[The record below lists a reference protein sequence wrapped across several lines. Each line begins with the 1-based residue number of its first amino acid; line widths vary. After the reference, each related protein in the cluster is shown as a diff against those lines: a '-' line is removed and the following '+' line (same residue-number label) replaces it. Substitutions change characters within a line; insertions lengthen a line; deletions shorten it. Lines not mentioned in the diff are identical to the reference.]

1 MERFENVP
9 FHKIKY
15 KPGFWRDRVLLN
27 RNVSL
32 ESVLERFEETGRM
45 EALRFTWRQ
54 KEHPL
59 HFYYDS
65 DVAKWIEAVAYQIKI
80 DPRGMKKYERV
91 VDKLVASMEKNQR
104 EDGYLNSYFQQ
115 VKPEEIYTNRDW
127 HELYCSGHLMEAAV
141 AYHAATGKDRF
152 LRVMEKNADCIE
164 RAFFTE
170 KTAKFSTPGHQEIE
184 LALVKMYRHTGKK
197 KYLDMARGFLLA
209 RGRRADDD
217 KNVST
222 QSETDL
228 LHMTRVTGHAVR
240 ALYYLAGAAD
250 VARETEDEELLTVCR
265 QLFADIATKTYVTGG
280 FGSHHLCECFTVP
293 YDLPNKE
300 AYSESC
306 AAIAMLYFIQRLQAF
321 GPRGEYGDLAE
332 KILYNTLLSS
342 TSLSGD
348 AFFYENPLEIDRA
361 WTERN
366 LSAREHRAIFKRVK
380 VFDCSCCPP
389 NINRIFS
396 SLGDLF
402 FTKGKDML
410 YVNQYVATE
419 AADSWGALSV
429 TTRYPMEGTVRLR
442 LSDYR
447 FEKIALRIPAFSKDA
462 FSVTVDGKSAEGKM
476 EDGYFILSVT
486 PTSEILL
493 HLTVRPVFLEANPRV
508 HDDAGRVALTL
519 GPIVYCIEEKD
530 NGGNLSA
537 LAVDTGRRVKKQEK
551 ASFPLPCLVAK
562 GRRDR
567 NFAPLYRPVKGEGD
581 EVELLF
587 IPYAYFANRGASDMQ
602 VWVRKK

>member
-1 MERFENVP
+1 MERFTNVP
-9 FHKIKY
+9 FDRVQY
-15 KPGFWRDRVLLN
+15 KNGFWRERILLN

-45 EALRFTWRQ
+45 EALRFTWRK

-65 DVAKWIEAVAYQIKI
+65 DVAKWIEAVAYQIKL

-141 AYHAATGKDRF
+141 AYHEATGKDRF

-265 QLFADIATKTYVTGG
+265 QLFEDIATKTYVTGG
-280 FGSHHLCECFTVP
+280 FGSHYLCECFTVP

-396 SLGDLF
+396 SLADLF
-402 FTKGKDML
+402 YTEGKECL
-410 YVNQYVATE
+410 YVNQYVSTTLRHTCGRV
-419 AADSWGALSV
+419 DV
-429 TTRYPMEGTVRLR
+429 TTRYPKEGTVRIR

-447 FEKIALRIPAFSKDA
+447 YERIALRIPAFSADA
-462 FSVTVDGKSAEGKM
+462 FTVTVNGKKAEGALK
-476 EDGYFILSVT
+476 DGYLTLPVSADC
-486 PTSEILL
+486 EILL
-493 HLTVRPVFLEANPRV
+493 RLSLRPVFLEANPRV
-508 HDDAGRVALTL
+508 HADGGRVALTL
-519 GPIVYCIEEKD
+519 GPVIYCIEEED
-530 NGGNLSA
+530 NGRDLSA
-537 LAVDTGRRVKKQEK
+537 LSVDTRRRVEK
-551 ASFPLPCLVAK
+551 IQKEPFPLPCLVAQ
-562 GRRDR
+562 GERDR
-567 NFAPLYRPVKGEGD
+567 PFSALYRPAKGEVD
-581 EVELLF
+581 KVSLTY
-587 IPYAYFANRGASDMQ
+587 IPYAYFANRPATDMQ